1 MYICGKF
8 KSMKTEIINR
18 PYYLDKVIPYIDENL
33 IKVFIGQR
41 RVGKSFIMKN
51 VAQYIQNNVADS
63 NIVFVDK
70 EKMDFSFIK
79 NAENL
84 NDYVKSKIQTDKK
97 NYLFVD
103 EIQEIE
109 KYELCLRSLLNDE
122 VCDIYCS
129 GSNAHILSGDLATHL
144 SGRSIAID
152 VHSLSFKEFL
162 MFKKLDATE
171 ESLYKYIKIGGM
183 PYIAQL
189 PDNED
194 VIYEYLKNIYS
205 TILLKDIV
213 TRQGIRNVPFLENL
227 VLYLSDN
234 IGNLFSVKNIS
245 DYLKSQKI
253 SISIPTVMD
262 YLDGLAKAFLIYKV
276 PRIDLNGLKVFEIS
290 EKYYFED
297 LGVRNALTGGYR
309 PNDIAKV
316 LENIVYKDLI
326 TRGYKVNVG
335 YSKGYEVDFVATKKN
350 EKVYIQVTYL
360 LSSEKTIQREFS
372 NLANIRDNYPK
383 YVVSMDKFP
392 VTSDYPGIIQIFML
406 DFLMK
411 DKLSY

>member
-1 MYICGKF
+1 MRKWQTVLFLTGILMISQAGMTSAEVLTDGEVVEEAYGEEGLLEN
-8 KSMKTEIINR
+8 EIAEFE
-18 PYYLDKVIPYIDENL
+18 YSEN
-33 IKVFIGQR
+33 
-41 RVGKSFIMKN
+41 
-51 VAQYIQNNVADS
+51 
-63 NIVFVDK
+63 
-70 EKMDFSFIK
+70 
-79 NAENL
+79 
-84 NDYVKSKIQTDKK
+84 
-97 NYLFVD
+97 
-103 EIQEIE
+103 QEGITGMSE
-109 KYELCLRSLLNDE
+109 EL
-122 VCDIYCS
+122 
-129 GSNAHILSGDLATHL
+129 
-144 SGRSIAID
+144 
-152 VHSLSFKEFL
+152 
-162 MFKKLDATE
+162 
-171 ESLYKYIKIGGM
+171 
-183 PYIAQL
+183 
-189 PDNED
+189 NED

-253 SISIPTVMD
+253 SISIPTIMD
-262 YLDGLAKAFLIYKV
+262 YLDGLTKAFLIYKV

-372 NLANIRDNYPK
+372 NLANIKDNYPK

-411 DKLSY
+411 EKLSN